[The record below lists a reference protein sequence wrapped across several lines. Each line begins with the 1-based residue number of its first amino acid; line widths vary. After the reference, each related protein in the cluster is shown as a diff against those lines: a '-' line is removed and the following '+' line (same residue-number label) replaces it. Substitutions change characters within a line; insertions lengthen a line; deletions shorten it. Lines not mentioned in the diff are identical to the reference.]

1 MKNLLWILPVIFLAI
16 ILRIVEL
23 DKKKSNFVVTADTNI
38 SKNSKISKYVTQG
51 EVENFAFRYWD
62 IDFAEVKKNPKME
75 EFRQILKSK
84 DTARILNFMSDNNIS
99 VDEPL
104 HYGVTAIMY
113 ASFYDD
119 ENTMKELIKMGADI
133 HKQDNHKIS
142 PMAYAMEN
150 NSTKAVKLLYEN
162 GVKFEEVT
170 MMQTA
175 LGVLGWS
182 EYVEFEPYYDENSTP
197 HIKYKTFEEM
207 HYHEKTY
214 TADYFFRT
222 LLRNNQLDILE
233 LVLQSGYKPYLY
245 SYYLGGDVS
254 KFTND
259 LAEADKYYI
268 ERAYSPSRKTFSSE
282 LELELMRFY
291 GSLYFPIFE
300 TPFPRPKIA
309 LLRKYN
315 VPIDA
320 WNPSKEFLK
329 KLYNRECHSEWV
341 SAFLDAVTYFT
352 KNNMPRYL
360 EKPNRRTKFLYENC
374 LDKNGTFEDIE
385 EYIVFNQQMKILHK
399 ITASEERKFG
409 YGNHNSVDINIASD
423 EIERLFHLYI
433 SNYDLDD

>member
-38 SKNSKISKYVTQG
+38 SKNSQLSKYVTQE

-75 EFRQILKSK
+75 EFRQILKTK
-84 DTARILNFMSDNNIS
+84 DTVRILNFISDNNIS

-104 HYGVTAIMY
+104 HKGVTALMY

-133 HKQDNHKIS
+133 HRQDNHKIS

-329 KLYNRECHSEWV
+329 ELYYSECYSGWRN
-341 SAFLDAVTYFT
+341 AFR
-352 KNNMPRYL
+352 PRYETNNGKRIYYL
-360 EKPNRRTKFLYENC
+360 GRKDRETKFLYENC
-374 LDKNGTFEDIE
+374 LDANGTFENIE
-385 EYIVFNQQMKILHK
+385 EYIVFYQQIKILRTLDMEK
-399 ITASEERKFG
+399 EKFG
-409 YGNHNSVDINIASD
+409 KSSVDINLTSD
-423 EIERLFHLYI
+423 EIEKLHRKYL
-433 SNYDLDD
+433 NNRD

>member
-1 MKNLLWILPVIFLAI
+1 MS
-16 ILRIVEL
+16 
-23 DKKKSNFVVTADTNI
+23 DKKPLIVFVLIFVAILALNSDFMGGRKIKTFSVTADTNV
-38 SKNSKISKYVTQG
+38 SQVKGLSKYVSQE

-62 IDFAEVKKNPKME
+62 IDFAEVKKNPTME
-75 EFRQILKSK
+75 QFRQILKTK
-84 DTARILNFMSDNNIS
+84 DTARILNFMKDNNIS

-104 HYGVTAIMY
+104 HKGVTALMY

-162 GVKFEEVT
+162 GVKFEEIT

-175 LGVLGWS
+175 LGVLGWG
-182 EYVEFEPYYDENSTP
+182 EYVEFEPYYDENNMP
-197 HIKYKTFEEM
+197 HIKYRTFEEM

-214 TADYFFRT
+214 MAENFFRT

-245 SYYLGGDVS
+245 GYYLGGDIS
-254 KFTND
+254 KYTNN

-268 ERAYSPSRKTFSSE
+268 ERAYNTKGSRTFADPKI
-282 LELELMRFY
+282 ELELMRFY
-291 GSLYFPIFE
+291 NSLYFPILQS
-300 TPFPRPKIA
+300 PNPRPKIA

-315 VPIDA
+315 VPIDE

-329 KLYNRECHSEWV
+329 KLYNRECYGAWRSQFSPRKNGE
-341 SAFLDAVTYFT
+341 TY
-352 KNNMPRYL
+352 YL
-360 EKPNRRTKFLYENC
+360 RIQDRQTKFLYENC
-374 LDKNGTFEDIE
+374 LDKNGTFENIE
-385 EYIVFNQQMKILHK
+385 EYIIFHQQMKILHK

-409 YGNHNSVDINIASD
+409 YGNNRVDMNITSD
-423 EIERLFHLYI
+423 EIKKLQSKYNNNLE
-433 SNYDLDD
+433 

>member
-38 SKNSKISKYVTQG
+38 SKNSQLSKYVSQE

-75 EFRQILKSK
+75 EFRQILKTK
-84 DTARILNFMSDNNIS
+84 DTVRILNFMKDNNIS

-104 HYGVTAIMY
+104 HKGVTALMY

-119 ENTMKELIKMGADI
+119 KSTMKELIKMGADI

-175 LGVLGWS
+175 LGVPFW
-182 EYVEFEPYYDENSTP
+182 EFEPYFDENNTA
-197 HIKYKTFEEM
+197 HIIWKTFEER
-207 HYHEKTY
+207 HKNEHSY
-214 TADYFFRT
+214 TAVNFFQT
-222 LLRNNQLDILE
+222 LLLNNQLDILE

-245 SYYLGGDVS
+245 RYYLGGDVS
-254 KFTND
+254 KYTND
-259 LAEADKYYI
+259 LAEADRHYI
-268 ERAYSPSRKTFSSE
+268 EFINNYEGDIE
-282 LELELMRFY
+282 LARFHN
-291 GSLYFPIFE
+291 SLYFPILQS
-300 TPFPRPKIA
+300 PHPRPKIA

-329 KLYNRECHSEWV
+329 KLYDDECY
-341 SAFLDAVTYFT
+341 SAWRNQFSPRKNGETY
-352 KNNMPRYL
+352 YL
-360 EKPNRRTKFLYENC
+360 RIQDRQTKFLYENC
-374 LDKNGTFEDIE
+374 LDKNGTFENIE

-409 YGNHNSVDINIASD
+409 YGNNRVDMNITSD
-423 EIERLFHLYI
+423 EIKKLQSKYNNNLE
-433 SNYDLDD
+433 

>member
-38 SKNSKISKYVTQG
+38 SKNSQLSKYVTQE

-62 IDFAEVKKNPKME
+62 IDFTEVKKNPKME

-84 DTARILNFMSDNNIS
+84 DTARILNFISDNNIS

-175 LGVLGWS
+175 LGVLEIGDFW
-182 EYVEFEPYYDENSTP
+182 EFEPYFDENNTA
-197 HIKYKTFEEM
+197 HLIWKNFDRM
-207 HYHEKTY
+207 HRNEHHY
-214 TADYFFRT
+214 TAENFFRT

-245 SYYLGGDVS
+245 EYYLGGNVS
-254 KFTND
+254 KYTND
-259 LAEADKYYI
+259 LSEADRHYI
-268 ERAYSPSRKTFSSE
+268 EFINNYEGDIE
-282 LELELMRFY
+282 LARFHN
-291 GSLYFPIFE
+291 SLYFPILQS
-300 TPFPRPKIA
+300 PHPRPKIA

-315 VPIDA
+315 VPIDV

-360 EKPNRRTKFLYENC
+360 EKPNRKTKFLYENC

-409 YGNHNSVDINIASD
+409 YGNHNSVDINITSD

-433 SNYDLDD
+433 TNYDLDD